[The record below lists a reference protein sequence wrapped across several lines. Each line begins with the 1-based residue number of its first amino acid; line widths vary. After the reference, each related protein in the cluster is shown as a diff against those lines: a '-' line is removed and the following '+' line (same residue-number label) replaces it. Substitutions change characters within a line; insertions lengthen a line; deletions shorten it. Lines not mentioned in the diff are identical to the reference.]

1 MLARFLSST
10 QRSFVSTTTTI
21 TRLLNT
27 SVVRQSDGDHT
38 RSKAKDKASDDLK
51 SGREKRWLDTVA
63 TDSGKTAS
71 EKESESVL

>member
-51 SGREKRWLDTVA
+51 SGREKRWLDKVA